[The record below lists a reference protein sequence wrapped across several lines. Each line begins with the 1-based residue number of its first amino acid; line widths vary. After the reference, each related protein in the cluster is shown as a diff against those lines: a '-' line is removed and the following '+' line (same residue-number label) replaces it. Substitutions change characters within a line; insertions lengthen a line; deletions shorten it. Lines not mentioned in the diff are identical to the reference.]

1 MPERRRYW
9 RRTRKILAAEGV
21 LLLTCRD
28 WCSIECAFV
37 YVEELFAGLVYGMIG
52 YLSNR
57 LVVSE
62 IIKLIIEGAF

>member
-1 MPERRRYW
+1 MSSKDSYRR
-9 RRTRKILAAEGV
+9 GV
-21 LLLTCRD
+21 LLLTCLG

-62 IIKLIIEGAF
+62 IIKLFIEGAF